1 MGQAQEKK
9 IEQLEQELRVAQEL
23 LFLVL
28 DEVGGPVSFDIDT
41 AREKM
46 KSDRFIDLNLSE
58 DEKTWTLQVV
68 STSDQ

>member
-28 DEVGGPVSFDIDT
+28 DEVGGPVSFDIAV